1 MLSNVTIKNIALIDQ
16 ANLEFDAG
24 LNVLTGETGTG
35 KSILLDALGF
45 VLGGRG
51 RGDLVRA
58 GADKGEVSAVFILE
72 DSHPAHAVLREA
84 GFDSDG
90 DLILRR
96 VVIRGGKKTS
106 FINDNRCSNDTLHA
120 LAETLVEW
128 QGQYDDRGLL
138 NPKTHRLILDH
149 FGGLDT
155 KPILQSWQACKE
167 IEKNIASET
176 EAIKILQTDSEFLR
190 HASDEIM
197 ELAPE
202 MGEEARLDSSR
213 RLMQNAQK
221 IRDDIVKAQTA
232 LSPQMAEGA
241 MHDALR
247 WLDGVADK
255 AENRLTSAIDALGRA
270 LNELGDAQTGVEAC
284 LRDLHFNTA
293 DLELAEERLF
303 AIRALA
309 RKHRLANSDD
319 LMDCAK
325 AMQAKLAQLDIGQ
338 DGLKDLKAR
347 LIVEQTRFGEL
358 VADMTEQRLKVGAR
372 LMREISAELPPLK
385 LERARFD
392 VVIVPTDAGPSGAD
406 SVSFQIAPNP
416 GAAAGALNKIA
427 SGGEL
432 SRFLLA
438 LKVCLQKK
446 NANSIMVFDEIDR
459 GVGGATADAIGRR
472 LAQLAIG
479 NQVLLVTHSPQVAA
493 RATHQWRVHK
503 YIVKGETF
511 SKVEPLIGDARIDE
525 IARMLAGDVITE
537 AAREAARAL
546 VAG

>member
-1 MLSNVTIKNIALIDQ
+1 
-16 ANLEFDAG
+16 
-24 LNVLTGETGTG
+24 
-35 KSILLDALGF
+35 
-45 VLGGRG
+45 
-51 RGDLVRA
+51 
-58 GADKGEVSAVFILE
+58 
-72 DSHPAHAVLREA
+72 
-84 GFDSDG
+84 
-90 DLILRR
+90 
-96 VVIRGGKKTS
+96 
-106 FINDNRCSNDTLHA
+106 
-120 LAETLVEW
+120 
-128 QGQYDDRGLL
+128 
-138 NPKTHRLILDH
+138 
-149 FGGLDT
+149 
-155 KPILQSWQACKE
+155 
-167 IEKNIASET
+167 
-176 EAIKILQTDSEFLR
+176 
-190 HASDEIM
+190 
-197 ELAPE
+197 
-202 MGEEARLDSSR
+202 
-213 RLMQNAQK
+213 
-221 IRDDIVKAQTA
+221 
-232 LSPQMAEGA
+232 

-270 LNELGDAQTGVEAC
+270 LNELGDAQTGVETC